1 MPITVQCS
9 CGKRMGLSDA
19 LAGKTIKCPACGD
32 PIHVTAAPPLPA
44 GRKPAKKQNAAP
56 AIYISKGKIIA
67 ASSLAIGLILGL
79 MFYFGPVRVWNQWE
93 NIGGKAGDDVSSVI
107 SFGLQAYLSQQG
119 DYNPRSAHN
128 APAVDGPV
136 SFFRPTL
143 VMSMPEKVT
152 FFGKSTQGDFKG
164 QYNTRTGDIEAD
176 VAYGGMTFAGAVDL
190 AKATGKFHMTGRMSN
205 GFPQAEINGTPI
217 TIVWPAKNDQGGN

>member
-1 MPITVQCS
+1 MPIMVLCS
-9 CGKRMGLSDA
+9 CGKRMGVSDK

-32 PIHVTAAPPLPA
+32 PLQVTAAPPLPA
-44 GRKPAKKQNAAP
+44 GRTTVKKKTASP

-67 ASSLAIGLILGL
+67 LVSLLIGLGLGL

-93 NIGGKAGDDVSSVI
+93 DIGGKAGDDVSSVI

-119 DYNPRSAHN
+119 EYDPMHSHN

-143 VMSMPEKVT
+143 VMSMPEKVR
-152 FFGKSTQGDFKG
+152 FFGKSTQGNFVG
-164 QYNTRTGDIEAD
+164 YYHPATGEIEAD
-176 VAYGGMTFAGAVDL
+176 VAYGGLTFAGAVDL
-190 AKATGKFHMTGRMSN
+190 AKATNQFHMTGRMAN
-205 GFPQAEINGTPI
+205 GFPQAEVNGTPI
-217 TIVWPAKNDQGGN
+217 KILWPDKKGE